1 MNTDQ
6 LLEFCALPDTE
17 KTRAY
22 VEERRGIL
30 EKMQEVCD
38 WDKGLCPLP
47 DGVLVDTQMPRAY
60 PKPGVYSK
68 EGQSDG

>member
-1 MNTDQ
+1 MTTEE

-17 KTRAY
+17 NTRKY
-22 VEERRGIL
+22 VEDRRGIL

-47 DGVLVDTQMPRAY
+47 EGVLVDTAMPAAY
-60 PKPGVYSK
+60 PKRGVYSK
-68 EGQSDG
+68 EQS